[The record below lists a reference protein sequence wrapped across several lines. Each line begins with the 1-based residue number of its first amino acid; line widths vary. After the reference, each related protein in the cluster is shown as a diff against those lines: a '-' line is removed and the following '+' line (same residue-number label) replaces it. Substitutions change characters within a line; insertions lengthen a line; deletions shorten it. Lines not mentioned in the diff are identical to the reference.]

1 MCRKNNL
8 FGGAGENSLDKT
20 VNRMIPKRE
29 QIPDYAENKL
39 VKKYYNYII
48 LRKKSLILKR
58 IFDILVSILL
68 IIILLLPMVIISLAI
83 KINSKGRVFYKQK
96 RVTQYGREF
105 FILKF
110 RTMYENS
117 EKRGLLT
124 SNNDPRI
131 TKIGKILRKFRLDE
145 FPQLINILIGDMTF
159 VGTRPEVPKYVE
171 KYTSEMLATLLLP
184 AGLTS
189 ISSINFRNES
199 EYLENSSDSDKIY
212 LEKIL
217 PEKMKYNLEYLRNF
231 SFFLDIKIMFL
242 TFLKVFGILR

>member
-1 MCRKNNL
+1 
-8 FGGAGENSLDKT
+8 
-20 VNRMIPKRE
+20 MIPKCE
-29 QIPDYAENKL
+29 KIPDYEENKL
-39 VKKYYNYII
+39 LKKYYNYII
-48 LRKKSLILKR
+48 SKKKSLFLKR
-58 IFDILVSILL
+58 IFDILISLILILILL
-68 IIILLLPMVIISLAI
+68 IPMVIISIVI
-83 KINSKGRVFYKQK
+83 KITSEGHILYKQK

-105 FILKF
+105 YIFKF
-110 RTMYENS
+110 RTMKENAD
-117 EKRGLLT
+117 KFGFLT
-124 SNNDPRI
+124 CNNDQRI
-131 TKIGKILRKFRLDE
+131 TRIGKILRKFRFDE

-159 VGTRPEVPKYVE
+159 VGARPEVPKYVE

>member
-1 MCRKNNL
+1 M
-8 FGGAGENSLDKT
+8 
-20 VNRMIPKRE
+20 
-29 QIPDYAENKL
+29 
-39 VKKYYNYII
+39 
-48 LRKKSLILKR
+48 
-58 IFDILVSILL
+58 
-68 IIILLLPMVIISLAI
+68 IIISFAI

-96 RVTQYGREF
+96 RVTQYGKEF

-117 EKRGLLT
+117 EKQGLLT

-131 TKIGKILRKFRLDE
+131 TKIGKILRKFRFDE

-159 VGTRPEVPKYVE
+159 VGARPEVPKYVE

>member
-1 MCRKNNL
+1 
-8 FGGAGENSLDKT
+8 
-20 VNRMIPKRE
+20 
-29 QIPDYAENKL
+29 
-39 VKKYYNYII
+39 
-48 LRKKSLILKR
+48 
-58 IFDILVSILL
+58 
-68 IIILLLPMVIISLAI
+68 
-83 KINSKGRVFYKQK
+83 
-96 RVTQYGREF
+96 
-105 FILKF
+105 
-110 RTMYENS
+110 MYENS